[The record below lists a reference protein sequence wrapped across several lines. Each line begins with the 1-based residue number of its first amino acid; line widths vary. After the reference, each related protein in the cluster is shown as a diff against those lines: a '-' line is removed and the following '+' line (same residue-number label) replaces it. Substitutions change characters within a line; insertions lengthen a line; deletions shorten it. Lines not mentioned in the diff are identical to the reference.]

1 MQQLVRGL
9 GTLSLVFILF
19 FCTSGGP
26 YTTETLIHSLGPGLG
41 LIILLFVPLIGSLP
55 EMIRFGGMVALAN
68 TSLSER
74 LDHLD
79 VFVSRHGNLSGP
91 LHSVSALLAPGLG
104 TRLEWLLSLVMIW
117 GATAINLRGSVRVG
131 RASIIAG
138 AFVMLGFLAMSITA
152 TPHLTHIPWQPF
164 ASEKG
169 KGIGAFA
176 VGISIELWNYI
187 GLGQRL
193 DRARRSERCNPR
205 LPARARHCLAVR
217 DHWLLHP
224 IAYCARG
231 E

>member
-1 MQQLVRGL
+1 
-9 GTLSLVFILF
+9 
-19 FCTSGGP
+19 
-26 YTTETLIHSLGPGLG
+26 
-41 LIILLFVPLIGSLP
+41 
-55 EMIRFGGMVALAN
+55 
-68 TSLSER
+68 
-74 LDHLD
+74 
-79 VFVSRHGNLSGP
+79 
-91 LHSVSALLAPGLG
+91 
-104 TRLEWLLSLVMIW
+104 MIW

-193 DRARRSERCNPR
+193 DRARRSERCR
-205 LPARARHCLAVR
+205 SSWRRARDRTRSDSVSFRAATCWVGFKLSR
-217 DHWLLHP
+217 
-224 IAYCARG
+224 
-231 E
+231 